1 MADFKNKIGL
11 IVDEGADL
19 TQELIQKYRIT
30 VVPFKI
36 DLGEMANLSGSIYQ
50 KIREAEKRGMKS
62 FVKTSQPSVGD
73 FLSAFNEKFKSF
85 ERVICIT
92 ITSKHSGTF
101 NSALQA
107 KKFLTKDNQERVFI
121 IDSLSLSVA
130 EGLLVLAAADL
141 IERGLRNEDVFKEL
155 QKKEL
160 QKMVGEI
167 KVAFVLEDPKW
178 IAASGRIPGFLAS
191 WISKM
196 QKIGIRPILGLKN
209 GTIKAIGIKWGVK
222 DMASA
227 LFKEFN
233 SKASK
238 DKLTKIA
245 ISHADNLEEMKKLK
259 KMVEERGKGEIILI
273 NIIGNVLGGLAG
285 PGALA
290 IAWHQE

>member
-36 DLGEMANLSGSIYQ
+36 DLGEMANLSGNIYQ
-50 KIREAEKRGMKS
+50 KIRGAEKRGMKS

-107 KKFLTKDNQERVFI
+107 KKFLAKDNQERVFI
-121 IDSLSLSVA
+121 VDSLGLSVA

-141 IERGLRNEDVFKEL
+141 IEKGLGNEDVFKEL
-155 QKKEL
+155 QK
-160 QKMVGEI
+160 MVREI

-178 IAASGRIPGFLAS
+178 VAASGRIPRFLAS

-196 QKIGIRPILGLKN
+196 QRIGIRPILGLKN

-259 KMVEERGKGEIILI
+259 KMVEERGGGEIILI

-290 IAWHQE
+290 IAWH

>member
-36 DLGEMANLSGSIYQ
+36 DLGEMANLSGNIYQ
-50 KIREAEKRGMKS
+50 KIRGAEKRGMKS

-107 KKFLTKDNQERVFI
+107 KKFLAKDNQERVFI
-121 IDSLSLSVA
+121 VDSLGLSVA

-141 IERGLRNEDVFKEL
+141 IEKGLGNEDVFKEL
-155 QKKEL
+155 QK
-160 QKMVGEI
+160 MVREI

-178 IAASGRIPGFLAS
+178 VAASGRIPRFLAS

-259 KMVEERGKGEIILI
+259 KMVEERGGGEIILI

-290 IAWHQE
+290 IAWH